1 MRPLFGASSSCAVGL
16 SDVGSIAR
24 FTFNEIPASGMGRK
38 ASAVSKI
45 QALLAD
51 GNPRSSRE
59 IAQKLGWG
67 LGAASQALRRAWESG
82 VVLRTA
88 DPIYSAEKR
97 SEGEA
102 DAGTSLRSYH
112 LYCISKN
119 EKEVMILDRRFVSF
133 SKRYL
138 DPRGG
143 GVRSKARAIREFLSS
158 NGHRALYSTEIAQ
171 SLKHI
176 GVKAGD
182 VMSCVRRLEG
192 RGLVYVRGHETGG
205 RQIPFKDGYLIT
217 WLDPNK
223 PKDKAIEEAVERTDI
238 ALGGKTL
245 KEQETERSRQQER
258 RKDKGSIGGPR
269 NLGNMG
275 NRFFLY
281 VPPELTRNDM
291 FPFEPGTQLS
301 LEIKP
306 DCLVIR
312 ADERERTRVPFLPP
326 NSATLWFKGICPN
339 SKNKTKA

>member
-1 MRPLFGASSSCAVGL
+1 
-16 SDVGSIAR
+16 
-24 FTFNEIPASGMGRK
+24 MGRK
-38 ASAVSKI
+38 ASAVGRI
-45 QALLAD
+45 QTLLAD

-59 IAQKLGWG
+59 IAHELGWG

-97 SEGEA
+97 PDGRA
-102 DAGTSLRSYH
+102 DAGTNLRSYH

-119 EKEVMILDRRFVSF
+119 EKEVIISDRRFVSF

-143 GVRSKARAIREFLSS
+143 GIRSKARAIREFLSS
-158 NGHRALYSTEIAQ
+158 NSQRALYSTEIAQ
-171 SLKHI
+171 RLKDV

-182 VMSCVRRLEG
+182 VMSCVRRLEA
-192 RGLVYVRGHETGG
+192 RGLVYVRGHETSG

-223 PKDKAIEEAVERTDI
+223 SKDKAIEEAVERTDL

-245 KEQETERSRQQER
+245 KKQETEPSRQEER
-258 RKDKGSIGGPR
+258 RKNKGSIGGPR

-281 VPPELTRNDM
+281 VPPELGRDDT
-291 FPFEPGTQLS
+291 FPFEPGTPLS

-312 ADERERTRVPFLPP
+312 ADEREKARVPFLPP
-326 NSATLWFKGICPN
+326 NSATLWFKGTCSS
-339 SKNKTKA
+339 SKNKIKA

>member
-1 MRPLFGASSSCAVGL
+1 
-16 SDVGSIAR
+16 
-24 FTFNEIPASGMGRK
+24 MGRK
-38 ASAVSKI
+38 ASAAGRI
-45 QALLAD
+45 QALLGD

-59 IAQKLGWG
+59 IAQELGWG

-97 SEGEA
+97 PDGRA
-102 DAGTSLRSYH
+102 DVGTNLRCYH

-119 EKEVMILDRRFVSF
+119 EKEVAISDRRFVSF

-158 NGHRALYSTEIAQ
+158 NSHRALYSTEISQ
-171 SLKHI
+171 RLKDV

-182 VMSCVRRLEG
+182 VMSCVRRLEA
-192 RGLVYVRGHETGG
+192 RGSVYVRGHETSG
-205 RQIPFKDGYLIT
+205 RQIPFKDGYLIAR
-217 WLDPNK
+217 LDPNK

-281 VPPELTRNDM
+281 VPPGLSRDDT
-291 FPFEPGTQLS
+291 FPFEAGTPLL

-312 ADERERTRVPFLPP
+312 ADEREKTRVPFVPP
-326 NSATLWFKGICPN
+326 SSATLWFKGTCPS
-339 SKNKTKA
+339 SKNKIKA